1 MKGLTSVLIA
11 KKKCPKNTITENN
24 EKNKYFGTDFNMN
37 NLYKVTNI
45 AILIILFNLFQTF
58 SYAETKLSGR
68 ITEREND
75 TVTLSIGYDTGVKIG
90 MKFSVYRID
99 KQILLPLSNEQTL
112 IGSYEIIGQIQI
124 TKVKNNTSMGKLLQ
138 EGADGKHQIKPMCYV
153 EEANE
158 PPIPNQPPIIS
169 SIIINPDTIQPG
181 KQVEVKIDAF
191 DKNSDSLIYTWEA
204 DRSYFLSDNT
214 VTPVNYWI
222 APFEK
227 GEYSIT
233 ISVSDQRGGFD
244 QMKRTITVSD
254 PGWNDDL
261 GNYVPIRT
269 FKNNLYSGYD
279 SDVLNVLDVDFD
291 SKNNM
296 YVLDPKEKGIS
307 VFDPNGRYL
316 KTLCTG
322 RFNSPNELLIED
334 DKLYI
339 IYDNNKFVDRYDFIG
354 NQEVTYNKKKT
365 SEYEMDV
372 LRKPIACATGNEGE
386 LYIIDGIGPDI
397 AIFEKNGRFR
407 LRFGNG
413 AIERGE
419 LVNPVSIRVDR
430 GGNIYVLDTG
440 KGEIIVYNPRM
451 QYQRSIKFK
460 TKEIS
465 DMYLDKRKEQ
475 FYLVNGASN
484 TVLVIDT
491 SGKTIQ
497 EFGQLRDPLKI
508 SMDRFSNIYVTN
520 KIESCIYKFMQ
531 REDTY
536 KYYGKFGTNPFTR
549 ITNIA
554 VNKDGSIFL
563 LNESSSEIIKV
574 NRNGWELTRFGSK
587 NVEGKTLEKPTSIV
601 AGEGGKYIYI
611 LDRSRKEVLQFS
623 NEGEFLKIVTNQKEG
638 KVADPIDIASDTE
651 GNLYVVDMKSDVCF
665 VYNKNGA
672 FIAQIGTKGKKGDFE
687 YLYKPTRVAVEP
699 DGKTVYV
706 FDDNSKLR
714 KINVYTRND
723 SDNSYP
729 FLRYDKASDA
739 VSLLKV
745 NNYNRLMVAYTSES
759 NSQGISFIGKNGTL
773 ERTLTGKDGFSS
785 IKDIEVD
792 DTENIYILNANS
804 NVQVFKQQKLL
815 QEK

>member
-1 MKGLTSVLIA
+1 MNTFLKISVITTFVIVLDLVQIA
-11 KKKCPKNTITENN
+11 S
-24 EKNKYFGTDFNMN
+24 FAD
-37 NLYKVTNI
+37 
-45 AILIILFNLFQTF
+45 
-58 SYAETKLSGR
+58 TKLSGR
-68 ITEREND
+68 IIEREED
-75 TVTLSIGYDTGVKIG
+75 VVTLNIGYDAGVQLG
-90 MKFSVYRID
+90 VKFSVYRIER
-99 KQILLPLSNEQTL
+99 QVLLPLSDEQTL
-112 IGSYEIIGQIQI
+112 ISSYEIIGQIQI
-124 TKVKNNTSMGKLLQ
+124 TKVENATSIGKILL
-138 EGADGKHQIKPMCYV
+138 ETEDSEHKIKSLCYAA
-153 EEANE
+153 EAE
-158 PPIPNQPPIIS
+158 DPPIPNQPPIIS
-169 SIIINPDTIQPG
+169 SVNISADTIQPG
-181 KQVEVKIDAF
+181 KQVEVKVDAF
-191 DKNSDSLIYTWEA
+191 DKNSDPLIYKWEA

-214 VTPVNYWI
+214 VAPVNYWI

-227 GEYSIT
+227 GEYTIT

-244 QMKRTITVSD
+244 QKKRTITVSD

-316 KTLCTG
+316 KTLCSG

-339 IYDNNKFVDRYDFIG
+339 IYDDNKFIDRYDLMG
-354 NQEVTYNKKKT
+354 NQEITYNKKKTRT

-372 LRKPIACATGNEGE
+372 LRKPIACATGDEGE

-413 AIERGE
+413 ATESGE
-419 LVNPVSIRVDR
+419 LVNPIAIRVDR
-430 GGNIYVLDTG
+430 GGYIYVLDTG

-451 QYQRSIKFK
+451 QYQRSIKLK
-460 TKEIS
+460 TSGIS

-491 SGKTIQ
+491 SGKTIH
-497 EFGQLRDPLKI
+497 EFGRLRDPLKI
-508 SMDRFSNIYVTN
+508 SMDRFGDVYVTN
-520 KIESCIYKFMQ
+520 KIESCIYKFIQ
-531 REDTY
+531 KEDTY
-536 KYYGKFGTNPFTR
+536 KYYGKFGTNPFTK

-587 NVEGKTLEKPTSIV
+587 NVEGKNLEKPTSIV

-611 LDRSRKEVLQFS
+611 LDKSRKEVLQFS
-623 NEGEFLKIVTNQKEG
+623 NEGEFLKIVTSQKEG
-638 KVADPIDIASDTE
+638 KVTNPIDIASDKE
-651 GNLYVVDMKSDVCF
+651 GNLYVVYKKTHVCY
-665 VYNKNGA
+665 VYNNKGE
-672 FIAQIGTKGKKGDFE
+672 FKAQIGTKTKPKKVFE
-687 YLYKPTRVAVEP
+687 YLHKPTSVAVEP
-699 DGKTVYV
+699 DGKTVYI

-729 FLRYDKASDA
+729 LLRYDKASDA

-745 NNYNRLMVAYTSES
+745 NNYNRLMVAYASES
-759 NSQGISFIGKNGTL
+759 NSQGISLFDKNGTL
-773 ERTLTGKDGFSS
+773 ERTITGKDGFNTS
-785 IKDIEVD
+785 KDIEVD

-804 NVQVFKQQKLL
+804 NVQVFKKQKLL
-815 QEK
+815 KEK

>member
-1 MKGLTSVLIA
+1 
-11 KKKCPKNTITENN
+11 
-24 EKNKYFGTDFNMN
+24 MN
-37 NLYKVTNI
+37 NLVKSLFISV
-45 AILIILFNLFQTF
+45 IILSLHFLSFF
-58 SYAETKLSGR
+58 SYADTKLSGR
-68 ITEREND
+68 ITERDGD
-75 TVTLSIGYDTGVKIG
+75 TVVINIGYDAGIKAG

-99 KQILLPLSNEQTL
+99 KQILLPLSNERTL
-112 IGSYEIIGQIQI
+112 IGSHEIVGQIQV
-124 TKVKNNTSMGKLLQ
+124 TKVENNISTGKILQ
-138 EGADGKHQIKPMCYV
+138 EGENNDQKIKLLCYV
-153 EEANE
+153 EEAE
-158 PPIPNQPPIIS
+158 DPPIPNQPPIIS
-169 SIIINPDTIQPG
+169 SVNINTNIIQPG
-181 KQVEVKIDAF
+181 KQVEVKVDAF

-227 GEYSIT
+227 GDYTIT
-233 ISVSDQRGGFD
+233 ISASDQRGGFA
-244 QMKRTITVSD
+244 QMKRTITISD

-261 GNYVPIRT
+261 GNYLPIRT

-279 SDVLNVLDVDFD
+279 SDVLNILDVDFD

-296 YVLDPKEKGIS
+296 YVLDPKDKGIS

-316 KTLCTG
+316 KTLGTG

-339 IYDNNKFVDRYDFIG
+339 IYDNNKFIDRYDLLG
-354 NQEVTYNKKKT
+354 NQEISYNKKKAN
-365 SEYEMDV
+365 EYEMDV

-397 AIFEKNGRFR
+397 AVFEKNERFR

-419 LVNPVSIRVDR
+419 LVNPVAICVDR
-430 GGNIYVLDTG
+430 GGFIYVLDSG
-440 KGEIIVYNPRM
+440 KGEIVVYNPRM
-451 QYQRSIKFK
+451 QYQKSIKLK

-465 DMYLDKRKEQ
+465 DMYLDKRKDH
-475 FYLVNGASN
+475 FYLVNAASN
-484 TVLVIDT
+484 TILVVDT

-497 EFGQLRDPLKI
+497 EFGKLRDTLKI

-520 KIESCIYKFMQ
+520 KIESCVYKFIQ
-531 REDTY
+531 KEDTY
-536 KYYGKFGTNPFTR
+536 KYYGKFGTNPFTK

-574 NRNGWELTRFGSK
+574 NRNGWELARFGSK
-587 NVEGKTLEKPTSIV
+587 NAEGKNLEKPISIV
-601 AGEGGKYIYI
+601 AGDGGKYIYV
-611 LDRSRKEVLQFS
+611 LDKSKKEVLQFS
-623 NEGEFLKIVTNQKEG
+623 NAGEFLRIIVSSKE
-638 KVADPIDIASDTE
+638 KRVTDPIDIDSDKE
-651 GNLYVVDMKSDVCF
+651 GNLYVVDAETDVCY
-665 VYNKNGA
+665 VYNNKGE
-672 FIAQIGTKGKKGDFE
+672 FKAQIGTKTKNKKEFD

-699 DGKTVYV
+699 DGKTIYI

-729 FLRYDKASDA
+729 LLRYDKASGA

-745 NNYNRLMVAYTSES
+745 NNYNRLMVAYASES

-773 ERTLTGKDGFSS
+773 ERTLAGKDGFSS
-785 IKDIEVD
+785 IKDIDVD
-792 DTENIYILNANS
+792 DTENIYVLGANS
-804 NVQVFKQQKLL
+804 NVHIFKQHKLL

>member
-1 MKGLTSVLIA
+1 
-11 KKKCPKNTITENN
+11 
-24 EKNKYFGTDFNMN
+24 MN
-37 NLYKVTNI
+37 NLLKCLYFPVC
-45 AILIILFNLFQTF
+45 ILSILLFSSF
-58 SYAETKLSGR
+58 SYADTKLSGR
-68 ITEREND
+68 ITERDGD
-75 TVTLSIGYDTGVKIG
+75 TITLNIGYDAGVKLGI
-90 MKFSVYRID
+90 KFSVYRID

-124 TKVKNNTSMGKLLQ
+124 TKVENNTSTGKILQ
-138 EGADGKHQIKPMCYV
+138 EGENNDQKIKSLCYV
-153 EEANE
+153 EEAE
-158 PPIPNQPPIIS
+158 DPPIPNEPPIIS
-169 SIIINPDTIQPG
+169 SVNINTDTIQPG
-181 KQVEVKIDAF
+181 KQVEIKVDAF
-191 DKNSDSLIYTWEA
+191 DKNADTLIYSWEA
-204 DRSYFLSDNT
+204 DKSYFISDNT
-214 VTPVNYWI
+214 VIPVNYWI

-227 GEYSIT
+227 GDYTIT
-233 ISVSDQRGGFD
+233 ISVSDQRGGFT
-244 QMKRTITVSD
+244 QMEKTITVRD
-254 PGWNDDL
+254 PDWDDNL
-261 GNYVPIRT
+261 GNYLPIRT

-339 IYDNNKFVDRYDFIG
+339 IYDNNKFIDRYDLLG
-354 NQEVTYNKKKT
+354 NQEVSYNKQKT

-372 LRKPIACATGNEGE
+372 LRKPIACATGNESE
-386 LYIIDGIGPDI
+386 IYIIDGIGTDI
-397 AIFEKNGRFR
+397 AVFEKNGRFR

-419 LVNPVSIRVDR
+419 LVNPIAIRVDR

-440 KGEIIVYNPRM
+440 KGEIVIYNSRM
-451 QYQRSIKFK
+451 QYQKSIKLK
-460 TKEIS
+460 TKESS
-465 DMYLDKRKEQ
+465 DMYLDKRKDH
-475 FYLVNGASN
+475 FYLVNAASN
-484 TVLVIDT
+484 TILVVDT
-491 SGKTIQ
+491 SGKTIH
-497 EFGQLRDPLKI
+497 EFGRLRDPLKI
-508 SMDRFSNIYVTN
+508 SMDRYSNVYVTN
-520 KIESCIYKFMQ
+520 KIESCIYKFIQ
-531 REDTY
+531 KEDTY
-536 KYYGKFGTNPFTR
+536 KYYGKFGTNPFTK

-574 NRNGWELTRFGSK
+574 NRNGWELARFGSK
-587 NVEGKTLEKPTSIV
+587 NAEGKNLEKPTSIV
-601 AGEGGKYIYI
+601 AGEGGKYIYV
-611 LDRSRKEVLQFS
+611 LDKSRKEVLQFS

-638 KVADPIDIASDTE
+638 KVTDPIDIASDKE
-651 GNLYVVDMKSDVCF
+651 GNLYVVDAKEDVCF

-672 FIAQIGTKGKKGDFE
+672 FVAQIGTKGKKGDFE

-699 DGKTVYV
+699 EGKTVYI

-714 KINVYTRND
+714 RINVYTRND
-723 SDNSYP
+723 SDNLYP
-729 FLRYDKASDA
+729 FLRYDKVPDV
-739 VSLLKV
+739 VSLLKG
-745 NNYNRLMVAYTSES
+745 NNYNRLIVAYDSES
-759 NSQGISFIGKNGTL
+759 NSQGIIFFGKNGAL

-792 DTENIYILNANS
+792 DTENIYILSANS
-804 NVQVFKQQKLL
+804 NVHVLKQQKLL